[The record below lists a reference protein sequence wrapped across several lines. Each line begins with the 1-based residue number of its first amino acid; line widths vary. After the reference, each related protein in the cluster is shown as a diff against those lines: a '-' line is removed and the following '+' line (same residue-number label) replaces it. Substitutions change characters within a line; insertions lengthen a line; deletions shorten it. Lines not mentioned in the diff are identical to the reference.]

1 MKSLVFTLLAFL
13 VTWQTAQAEVSM
25 PKFFS
30 DNMVLQRERPIRIW
44 GRSVN
49 GESVT
54 VRFAGS
60 EVSVQADRTGRWEA
74 TLPAMAADA
83 TPREMTVTGSCR
95 HRALHERRG
104 WRRVALQRAVEHG
117 VAARSHDGLRG
128 RDRRVGQ
135 SEHPVA
141 VRRRQN
147 RLRGAGRH
155 RFRALGGMARP
166 KPRACSRPWD
176 TGSASS
182 SIPKRVFRWA

>member
-74 TLPAMAADA
+74 TLPAMAA
-83 TPREMTVTGSCR
+83 
-95 HRALHERRG
+95 RRDP
-104 WRRVALQRAVEHG
+104 A
-117 VAARSHDGLRG
+117 
-128 RDRRVGQ
+128 
-135 SEHPVA
+135 
-141 VRRRQN
+141 
-147 RLRGAGRH
+147 
-155 RFRALGGMARP
+155 
-166 KPRACSRPWD
+166 
-176 TGSASS
+176 
-182 SIPKRVFRWA
+182 